1 MLQVLKTYA
10 ECGIITVTEKERVK
24 QRVAAVDDVDRYNVS
39 DISRAIS
46 KLKRNKSP
54 GADML
59 YSEHFTYLSDK
70 LHVMLT
76 MLFNSKI

>member
-1 MLQVLKTYA
+1 MMLLVLKAYA
-10 ECGIITVTEKERVK
+10 ECGIITITVSSLQLYSYIITKESVK
-24 QRVAAVDDVDRYNVS
+24 GRVAAVDYVDRYNVN

-59 YSEHFTYLSDK
+59 CSKHFL
-70 LHVMLT
+70 
-76 MLFNSKI
+76 